1 MRNIVLLLTALV
13 FSTSGTM
20 ASTVEDK
27 VATSNAY
34 TNNNSFIFIEQG
46 ITFSVFPD
54 GEFDFYIE
62 NYVSG
67 RNNGV
72 TMNSGYDY
80 SPYAQYDDYGAV
92 VQVENVPIY
101 YDNYGR
107 VTQIGDVNINYRNN
121 RVFRMGGMYVYYN
134 HNGFYDHH
142 TGYINVYNRHY
153 VYRPF
158 HRFFLRP
165 AIGFSL
171 VYQRPYRRY
180 YAPYRYTYYRPY
192 NYNTRRAYA
201 KIGRE
206 HRYNQV
212 RRERATIYRN
222 DKRVAQRRVNH
233 TRRNDVARTNR
244 TVNRNN
250 VINKNYRSN
259 TQRAKVSKNV
269 GTRSNRSNAKVANRS
284 TVNRL
289 KSVNTKSLNNRSVA
303 QRSTSVRTPQRNT
316 ITKKTVTKTPRRTT
330 VTRSST
336 TYKKPVSRT
345 TNRNVRSSIATRT
358 QRSVA
363 QRPSSRSTSKST
375 VRKAASKSRSVATRS
390 SSSRSSKGRSSSRQ

>member
-1 MRNIVLLLTALV
+1 MRNFVLLLTALV
-13 FSTSGTM
+13 FGTSGTM

-27 VATSNAY
+27 VATRNAY
-34 TNNNSFIFIEQG
+34 TNNNPFIFVEQG

-67 RNNGV
+67 NKNGV

-92 VQVENVPIY
+92 IQVENVPIY
-101 YDNYGR
+101 YDYYGR

-121 RVFRMGGMYVYYN
+121 RVSRLGGMYVYYN
-134 HNGFYDHH
+134 NNGLYHHH

-171 VYQRPYRRY
+171 VFNTPYRRY
-180 YAPYRYTYYRPY
+180 YTPNRYTYYRPY
-192 NYNTRRAYA
+192 RYNKRRAYA

-212 RRERATIYRN
+212 RRERASIYRN
-222 DKRVAQRRVNH
+222 DKRVAQRRVNN

-259 TQRAKVSKNV
+259 TQRGKVSKNV
-269 GTRSNRSNAKVANRS
+269 GTRSNRSYAKVANRS
-284 TVNRL
+284 TVNRF

-330 VTRSST
+330 VTRSTT
-336 TYKKPVSRT
+336 TYKKPVSRS
-345 TNRNVRSSIATRT
+345 TNKSVRSSTAKRT
-358 QRSVA
+358 QKSVA

-390 SSSRSSKGRSSSRQ
+390 SRSSSRQ